1 MTQDRV
7 PGLHILRLK
16 NFKAFEEAD
25 VELAPLTVLLGAN
38 GTGKS
43 AILHAL
49 VLLKQSLR
57 GGDYRVPLTF
67 GGPLIDLGG
76 LQNVQ
81 WQHQSSNALFF
92 HLAWDNGHAVAF
104 EVTSRQKVGLVVNRG
119 EFRVKVD
126 GQEYHIESDD
136 VATPWYFSFDVTGP
150 TEKRQAFLNVN
161 ATIREFF
168 DALRYVGPL
177 RQPSREYP
185 FSGEAPESVGPD
197 AQYLIP
203 FLLAHSEITE
213 RISAWLRKQKLADAL
228 EVRETA
234 RGSGRWAV
242 YLVESKKHRWRW
254 NLVDTGFGYT
264 QLIPMLAELYGA
276 PPGGLVLVEQP
287 ELHLHPRLAV
297 EVGDLLA
304 EAVEEG
310 KRLVVETHSEHLVLR
325 IRRRIADGKLSADQ
339 VALYFVERSH
349 KGGRSTLKRIPLN
362 ELGQLEQG
370 WPDDFWGDKY
380 KEALQL
386 MRVLAE
392 RQAKETSF

>member
-1 MTQDRV
+1 MIRATA
-7 PGLHILRLK
+7 PGLCTLRLK
-16 NFKAFEEAD
+16 NFKAFREVS
-25 VELAPLTVLLGAN
+25 VEFAPLTILLGAN
-38 GTGKS
+38 STGKS

-67 GGPLIDLGG
+67 GGPLLDLGG
-76 LQNVQ
+76 LQNVL
-81 WQHQSSNALFF
+81 WQHESSNELSFR
-92 HLAWDNGHAVAF
+92 LTWDNGQAVTF
-104 EVTSRQKVGLVVNRG
+104 DVTSRQKVGLVVNRE
-119 EFRVKVD
+119 EFRVTVD
-126 GQEYHIESDD
+126 GKEYRLEPDD
-136 VATPWYFSFDVTGP
+136 AVTPWYFSFEVTGP
-150 TEKRQAFLNVN
+150 VEKAQAFLKIN

-168 DALRYVGPL
+168 DTLRYVGPL
-177 RQPSREYP
+177 RQTSREYS

-203 FLLAHSEITE
+203 FLLAHSQITK
-213 RISAWLRKQKLADAL
+213 RISTWLRKRQLADAL

-242 YLVESKKHRWRW
+242 YLRESKGRRW

-264 QLIPMLAELYGA
+264 QMIPVLAELYGA
-276 PPGGLVLVEQP
+276 PEGGLILIEQP

-297 EVGDLLA
+297 EIGDLL
-304 EAVEEG
+304 VESVREG
-310 KRLVVETHSEHLVLR
+310 KRLLVETHSEHLVLR
-325 IRRRIADGKLSADQ
+325 VRRRIAEGKLSADR
-339 VALYFVERSH
+339 VALYFVERSRE
-349 KGGRSTLKRIPLN
+349 KGTSSLRRIPLN

-380 KEALQL
+380 KEALEF

-392 RQAKETSF
+392 RQTDC